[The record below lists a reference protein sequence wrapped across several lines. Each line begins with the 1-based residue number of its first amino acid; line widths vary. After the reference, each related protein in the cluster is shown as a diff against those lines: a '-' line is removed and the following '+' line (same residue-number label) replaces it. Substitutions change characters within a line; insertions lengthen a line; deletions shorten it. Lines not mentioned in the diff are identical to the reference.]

1 METILEDGLEPVK
14 MPKVAPTIVGAEGD
28 WCHNSHLST
37 EQLTP
42 LEDRLAVQRPILC
55 EGLGKLR
62 QLLGANRYEKYIG
75 TLPNL
80 TRNGSMVLIVAH
92 DVMQRSMIER
102 ECIPYIKK
110 AFGVTR
116 VQVVG

>member
-1 METILEDGLEPVK
+1 METVREDGLETVK
-14 MPKVAPTIVGAEGD
+14 MPRVAPAVAGAEGD

-37 EQLTP
+37 EKLTP
-42 LEDRLAVQRPILC
+42 LEDRLAVQRPVLC

-62 QLLGANRYEKYIG
+62 QLLGTERYDKYIG

-102 ECIPYIKK
+102 ECIPHIKE